1 MFINPDVGEGR
12 GGGGSGNVLAV
23 GRNITYVPES
33 DPKVSSDAPKALKSI
48 KLIFKSNIWTL
59 KWKKT
64 EILASFLSRTCALL
78 D

>member
-1 MFINPDVGEGR
+1 M
-12 GGGGSGNVLAV
+12 LAV

-33 DPKVSSDAPKALKSI
+33 NLNVSSDAPKALKSI
-48 KLIFKSNIWTL
+48 KPIFKSNIWTL

-64 EILASFLSRTCALL
+64 EILTSFVRRTCAVL